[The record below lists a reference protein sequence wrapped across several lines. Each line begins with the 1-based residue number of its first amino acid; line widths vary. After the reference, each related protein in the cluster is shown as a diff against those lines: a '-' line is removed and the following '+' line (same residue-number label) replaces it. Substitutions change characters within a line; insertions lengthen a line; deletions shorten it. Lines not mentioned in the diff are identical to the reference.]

1 MHHIFGAVVVVLQG
15 LCSNQICHP
24 EWQTLKSQCKEEYK
38 HFVISFQSDNNMPL
52 FSDLEQ
58 VLQIPRAPIAN
69 CLSGKTDDEM
79 GVQYKHT
86 IRRQRRM
93 QQQIIFKK
101 HGHKL

>member
-1 MHHIFGAVVVVLQG
+1 MALQG

-24 EWQTLKSQCKEEYK
+24 ERQALQSQCKQQNK
-38 HFVISFQSDNNMPL
+38 HFVISFQSDNNMPF
-52 FSDLEQ
+52 FSDLKQ
-58 VLQIPRAPIAN
+58 VLQIPRAQISN

-79 GVQYKHT
+79 AVQHRRT

-101 HGHKL
+101 DGHKL